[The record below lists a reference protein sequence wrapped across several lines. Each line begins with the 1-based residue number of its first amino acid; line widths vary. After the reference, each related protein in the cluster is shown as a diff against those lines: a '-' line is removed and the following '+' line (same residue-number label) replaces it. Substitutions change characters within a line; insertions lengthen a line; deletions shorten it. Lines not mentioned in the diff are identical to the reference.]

1 MNLKNYKNLKLEE
14 QKKALFSLANNLSI
28 KNNEAFFAKALDI
41 YVYSAIGY
49 APYSYGYSYSFTSSD
64 NIIDDVEKTIKFFK
78 QKGLTLLAKE
88 KIESYDRSKALTGI
102 IVQFYQ
108 YVLAN
113 KGSFSKLNN
122 NVYINIFN
130 DLNEMADDVSSRDFA
145 WNMYT
150 ILKDSPEKN
159 INPIFAHIIKTY
171 GISAIAY
178 ESKRYSANVSP
189 LTQILLRNR
198 DDYYHF
204 LLANDTTNS
213 MKSLVKK
220 TLYALEPEASALTK
234 SLFDSLGIEKEKK
247 YIEQVVKK
255 RKKKMQLDNN
265 FETTVGGTEN
275 HTSDVSI
282 KKSFKL

>member
-1 MNLKNYKNLKLEE
+1 MNLKSYKNLKLED

-49 APYSYGYSYSFTSSD
+49 SAYSYGFTYGFTSSESV
-64 NIIDDVEKTIKFFK
+64 IDDVEKTIRFFK

-88 KIESYDRSKALTGI
+88 KIESYEKNKALTGI
-102 IVQFYQ
+102 ILQFYQ

-122 NVYINIFN
+122 NVYINIFS
-130 DLNEMADDVSSRDFA
+130 DLNEMSDDVNSRDFS

-150 ILKDSPEKN
+150 ILKDTPEKN
-159 INPIFAHIIKTY
+159 INPVFAHIIKTY
-171 GISAIAY
+171 AISAISY
-178 ESKRYSANVSP
+178 EAKRYNSSVSP
-189 LTQILLRNR
+189 LTEILLKNR
-198 DDYYHF
+198 EDYYRF
-204 LLANDTTNS
+204 LLANDTTGS

-220 TLYALEPEASALTK
+220 TLYSLEPDASSLTRT
-234 SLFDSLGIEKEKK
+234 LFDSLGIEKEKK
-247 YIEQVVKK
+247 YIEQIVKK
-255 RKKKMQLDNN
+255 KKKKMQSDHSGSNTFMNN
-265 FETTVGGTEN
+265 DSNTGSVG
-275 HTSDVSI
+275 I